1 MNLMKKQTILLE
13 NILKIIFN
21 KVYLLFLFLFIITIE
36 CYAKERWVID
46 KNISKISFEVPV
58 LFASDVYG
66 EFKNFHG
73 FVEIDLEKKSNNKA
87 ILSVNIESIE
97 MNYIKYRELILGPLF
112 FDLDSH
118 PIGVIDTKKFSYE
131 NERELKLDIELTIK
145 GISKI
150 VETKLIVNKLTNDI
164 VQIIGSLE
172 FNRGDFNLGIGK
184 WKNTSILKNKIRIN
198 SNIFLIKE

>member
-1 MNLMKKQTILLE
+1 MKKQTILLE

-21 KVYLLFLFLFIITIE
+21 KVYLLFLFSFIITIE

-66 EFKNFHG
+66 KFKNFHG